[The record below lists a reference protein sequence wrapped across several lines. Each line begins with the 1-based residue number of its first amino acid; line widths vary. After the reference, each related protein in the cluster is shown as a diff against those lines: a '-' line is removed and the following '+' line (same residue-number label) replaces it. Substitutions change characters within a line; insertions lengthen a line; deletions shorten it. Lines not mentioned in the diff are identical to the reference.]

1 HDLRDV
7 TPSYTRQLPTAV
19 LLGDERHR
27 PGTLLIGGEA
37 ADPALWR
44 ELSAVRGT
52 DTWNLYGP
60 TECAVDALWC
70 RVAESPRPLV
80 GRPLTNLRAYVLD
93 ARLRPVPLGVPGE
106 LYVAGAQLARGYLNR
121 PGLTAQRFVADPF
134 GPAGA
139 RMYRTGDVV
148 KWTGDGELE
157 FVGRCDEQVKLR
169 GFRIELGEIE
179 VALGQYPAV
188 ADVAVLVRQ
197 E

>member
-1 HDLRDV
+1 MGCR
-7 TPSYTRQLPTAV
+7 
-19 LLGDERHR
+19 
-27 PGTLLIGGEA
+27 
-37 ADPALWR
+37 
-44 ELSAVRGT
+44 RG
-52 DTWNLYGP
+52 
-60 TECAVDALWC
+60 
-70 RVAESPRPLV
+70 R
-80 GRPLTNLRAYVLD
+80 
-93 ARLRPVPLGVPGE
+93 GV
-106 LYVAGAQLARGYLNR
+106 

-148 KWTGDGELE
+148 KWTGDGDLE

-197 E
+197 ESGRKRLVAYVVPRPGMAVDPAGLRAFLGGLLPDYMVPSVFVTLDALPLTGNGKVDRRAVAEPEAAGPAAGAVGPPTGTERTPARSFAS